1 MGPDRLSQGQV
12 GDTPRRLVLAG
23 SRPWSRH
30 VYEAVRSRVRGD
42 WTLVRNQAELKEAV
56 VSRTPPPRYVFF
68 VHWSWRV
75 PQEIL
80 DRSECVCFHMT
91 DVPYGRGGSPLQNL
105 IVRGHRS
112 TVLTALRMVEDLDA
126 GPVYLKEPLSLE
138 GLAEEIYLRAGRL
151 SGEMIVRI
159 VEGAIVPAPQTGL
172 ATVFPRR
179 TPADSV
185 IPPRRDVSDLHD
197 FLRMLDADGYPRAYL
212 VHEGFVYR
220 FSRPALYDGR
230 IMADVTITPVG
241 DGDAA

>member
-1 MGPDRLSQGQV
+1 VGPAVHADWTFVRNPGEL
-12 GDTPRRLVLAG
+12 L
-23 SRPWSRH
+23 
-30 VYEAVRSRVRGD
+30 EAVASDPV
-42 WTLVRNQAELKEAV
+42 
-56 VSRTPPPRYVFF
+56 PRYVFL

-75 PQEIL
+75 PAEVL
-80 DRSECVCFHMT
+80 EKTECVGFHMT

-105 IVRGHRS
+105 IVRGHRA

-151 SGEMIVRI
+151 CGQMIARI
-159 VEGAIVPAPQTGL
+159 VDDAIVPAPQTGPS
-172 ATVFPRR
+172 TVFPRR
-179 TPADSV
+179 KPEDSA
-185 IPPRRDVSDLHD
+185 IPPRRDLLELHD
-197 FLRMLDADGYPRAYL
+197 FLRMLDADGYPRPYL